1 MLIKNFKFVSGNPKF
16 LMIASADCMDLKLRD
31 IFIFNFKSSYI
42 SSVIGS
48 FFNIP
53 SCRYFI
59 CIPLIQDRIKNRLF
73 G

>member
-1 MLIKNFKFVSGNPKF
+1 MTIKTIKFFSGNPKF

-31 IFIFNFKSSYI
+31 IFILNFKSSYI

-53 SCRYFI
+53 SCRYFVR
-59 CIPLIQDRIKNRLF
+59 IPFIKDRIKNRLF